1 MKKNH
6 MPVFGVGPIYV
17 ITCLIITIIGYTM
30 SKTSIL
36 INGNLPKLSL
46 ISLIIGLA
54 LIVLGIGLWI
64 YAVIIQ
70 KITNE
75 IRKGQLLK
83 SGVYSIVRNPIYSAF
98 LLIFTGVLVSTHNI
112 FLLGAPILFYIAL
125 TFLMKATEEKWLSE
139 KFGDEYKDYCNQVN
153 RVIPWFK
160 VRKNSHK

>member
-17 ITCLIITIIGYTM
+17 IICFIITILGYAM

-36 INGNLPKLSL
+36 ANGNLPKLLL
-46 ISLIIGLA
+46 ISQIIGIA
-54 LIVLGIGLWI
+54 LIMLGITLWI

-75 IRKGQLLK
+75 IRKGKLLT

-98 LLIFTGVLVSTHNI
+98 LLIFTGILVSAHNVY
-112 FLLGAPILFYIAL
+112 LLGLPLFFYIAL
-125 TFLMKATEEKWLSE
+125 TLLMKATEERWLSA
-139 KFGDEYKDYCNQVN
+139 KFGDEYKKYCNQVN
-153 RVIPWFK
+153 RIIPWIK
-160 VRKNSHK
+160 